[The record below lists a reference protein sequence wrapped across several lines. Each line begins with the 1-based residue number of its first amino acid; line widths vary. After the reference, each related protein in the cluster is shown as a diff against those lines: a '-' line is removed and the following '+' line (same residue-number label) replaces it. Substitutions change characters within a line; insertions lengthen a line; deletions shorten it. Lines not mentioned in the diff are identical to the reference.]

1 MLPELSVL
9 LSKATPMGQRD
20 SQLRSAPWPPSR
32 PRAHLQTPPGL
43 GLQAP
48 GTEEP
53 LSSGPLTA
61 TAPSEVSET
70 FPSCPP
76 AGPGTRGTL
85 Q

>member
-20 SQLRSAPWPPSR
+20 SQLRSAPRPPSH

-61 TAPSEVSET
+61 AAPSEVSET